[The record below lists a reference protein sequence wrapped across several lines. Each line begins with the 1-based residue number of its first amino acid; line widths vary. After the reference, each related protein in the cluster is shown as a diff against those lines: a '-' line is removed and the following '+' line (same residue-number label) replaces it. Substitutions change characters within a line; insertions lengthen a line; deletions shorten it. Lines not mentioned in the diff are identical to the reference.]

1 MAKAARRKRRRV
13 KKFRKRARTTAAKR
27 GPGGVVLNLSAYR
40 NRLVAERDD
49 IDKKIAALETAMSV
63 MGTAAPGRRPAARR
77 TGRRVAGAVGRRGSL
92 KTYVAKVLPS
102 GGGTMAV
109 KDVTSR
115 VLRAGYKT
123 RNKTLAK
130 SVGIALKQMP
140 NVRKVGR
147 GRFRLK

>member
-1 MAKAARRKRRRV
+1 MAKTARRKRRKV
-13 KKFRKRARTTAAKR
+13 KKSRKWTRTTAAKR
-27 GPGGVVLNLSAYR
+27 GPKGVVLNLSTYR

-49 IDKKIAALETAMSV
+49 IDKKIVALETAMSV
-63 MGTAAPGRRPAARR
+63 MGAAAPARRAPARR
-77 TGRRVAGAVGRRGSL
+77 TGRRVARAAGRRGSL

-109 KDVTSR
+109 KDVTTR

-140 NVRKVGR
+140 AVRKVGR
-147 GRFRLK
+147 GQFRLK

>member
-1 MAKAARRKRRRV
+1 MAKAARRKSRKV
-13 KKFRKRARTTAAKR
+13 KKSGKRARITAAKR
-27 GPGGVVLNLSAYR
+27 GPRGAVLDLSAYR
-40 NRLVAERDD
+40 NHLVAERDD

-63 MGTAAPGRRPAARR
+63 MGTAAPSGRRPARR
-77 TGRRVAGAVGRRGSL
+77 TGAGFAGAVGRRGSL
-92 KTYVAKVLPS
+92 KTYVAKVLMS

>member
-1 MAKAARRKRRRV
+1 LA
-13 KKFRKRARTTAAKR
+13 
-27 GPGGVVLNLSAYR
+27 
-40 NRLVAERDD
+40 AERDD
-49 IDKKIAALETAMSV
+49 IDKRIAALDTALSA
-63 MGTAAPGRRPAARR
+63 MGTAAPSKRAATRRRRPKAAG
-77 TGRRVAGAVGRRGSL
+77 TVGRAGSL
-92 KTYVAKVLPS
+92 KTYLTKVLRS